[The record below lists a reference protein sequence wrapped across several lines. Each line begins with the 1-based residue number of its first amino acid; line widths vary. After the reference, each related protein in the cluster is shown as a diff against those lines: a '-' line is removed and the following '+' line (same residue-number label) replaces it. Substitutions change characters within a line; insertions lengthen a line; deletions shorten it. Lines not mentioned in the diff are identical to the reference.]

1 MKKAFNH
8 SPKGVHWTFIHSFPD
23 NNDQWRINSIIIF
36 IFILIFISAP
46 GCLVFQKISY
56 EITLNEDI
64 SGTAKL
70 YISDITSDA
79 TDAEAFRQDTA
90 ALFSFMLK
98 SDEFLEEMKNESR
111 FITSRKLILN
121 GGNLD
126 AEVTYNFKNIAG
138 VENIS
143 YEDGFYF
150 LTMEVADSVIL
161 TNGEVINSKTY
172 KRILWDDQ
180 QKFLRFTM
188 FSAETDAYTKLGPYY
203 KKQE

>member
-1 MKKAFNH
+1 MRRIFK
-8 SPKGVHWTFIHSFPD
+8 SSFL
-23 NNDQWRINSIIIF
+23 
-36 IFILIFISAP
+36 IFILITTP

-56 EITLNEDI
+56 EITLNEER

-70 YISDITSDA
+70 YITDITSDA
-79 TDAEAFRQDTA
+79 TDAEAFKQDTA
-90 ALFSFMLK
+90 ALFTFMLK
-98 SDEFLEEMKNESR
+98 SDEFLEEMKNEGR

-121 GGNLD
+121 GGDLD

-150 LTMEVADSVIL
+150 LTMDVTDSVIS
-161 TNGEVINSKTY
+161 TNGEVIKSKTY

-180 QKFLRFTM
+180 QKFLSFKM
-188 FSAETDAYTKLGPYY
+188 FSAETDAYRKLGSYY
-203 KKQE
+203 KNQE